1 MIAGSGF
8 GGVLIIGFVLAF
20 LVVWMAWAQRSQ
32 SVKASDPLPD
42 ATFDFQKS
50 WLSTFTA
57 LLAILGS
64 LNLSGLAFASDPS
77 YSVLNLFFALL
88 VAVAPLVYVALGA
101 TGKGTVGGFLAACVA
116 TLWAAF
122 GVVIS
127 LGVILSQV
135 TQASQGPELATI
147 LIMAVLVLTIPLIA
161 AYGYGK
167 LSSLLKPT
175 RAAATREVT
184 FL

>member
-20 LVVWMAWAQRSQ
+20 MVVWIAWARRSQ

-64 LNLSGLAFASDPS
+64 LNLSGLAFVSDAA

-101 TGKGTVGGFLAACVA
+101 SSEGTVRR
-116 TLWAAF
+116 W
-122 GVVIS
+122 
-127 LGVILSQV
+127 
-135 TQASQGPELATI
+135 
-147 LIMAVLVLTIPLIA
+147 
-161 AYGYGK
+161 
-167 LSSLLKPT
+167 
-175 RAAATREVT
+175 
-184 FL
+184 